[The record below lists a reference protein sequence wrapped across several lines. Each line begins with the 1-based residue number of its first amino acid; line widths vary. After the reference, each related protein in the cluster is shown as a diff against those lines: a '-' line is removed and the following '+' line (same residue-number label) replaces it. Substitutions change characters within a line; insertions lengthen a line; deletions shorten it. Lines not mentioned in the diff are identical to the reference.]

1 MTYRALRERIR
12 LALEKAGC
20 DSPAFDADCLL
31 EDLGGERNAVRCD
44 REVPEEQR
52 LAVEQATAERAAGR
66 PLQYILGKWDF
77 LRLTLA
83 VGEGVLIPRPETEWL
98 CLTAAEALRTG
109 PRKPPYRVY
118 DLCAGSG
125 CVGLGLASLLDG
137 AEVTAVE
144 RSPDAFAYLER
155 NARAYPAYAVR
166 PVLADIGRDAGRFP
180 GQADAVLANP
190 PYIPTADLPTL
201 QREVQREPR
210 MALDGGDGLRFY
222 RVIAKD
228 WVPKLAPG
236 GLAAVEVGMGQ
247 AEAVA
252 AMFADA
258 GLGDVRIVPDYAGI
272 GRVVLGVR
280 PTEYTDG

>member
-12 LALEKAGC
+12 LELEKAGC

-31 EDLGGERNAVRCD
+31 EDLGGGRNAPRSD
-44 REVPEEQR
+44 REIPEEQR
-52 LAVEQATAERAAGR
+52 LAVERAAAERAAGR

-83 VGEGVLIPRPETEWL
+83 VGEGVLIPRPETEQL
-98 CLTAAEALRTG
+98 CLTAAEILRTG
-109 PRKPPYRVY
+109 PRMPPFRVF

-137 AEVTAVE
+137 VEVTAVE
-144 RSPDAFAYLER
+144 LSPDAFAYLER
-155 NARAYPAYAVR
+155 NIRAYPAYAVK
-166 PVLADIGRDAGRFP
+166 PVLADVCRDAGRFP
-180 GQADAVLANP
+180 GQVDAVLANP
-190 PYIPTADLPTL
+190 PYIPAQDLPAL

-222 RVIAKD
+222 RAIAKD

-252 AMFADA
+252 ALFANA

-280 PTEYTDG
+280 PAE